1 MIIYGEFRPDNIV
14 LGANS
19 KVCANLAHLIAN
31 AESSHEC
38 LSARYRD
45 QTSQHGNCCGL
56 TSTVVTQESSNLSI
70 VHSKV
75 KSVHS
80 SELLFSKSAREFLR
94 LRITTEALSCKSTAT
109 ASTSLETSTSER
121 SPSWG
126 WSLSPK
132 VSDQYFLVTKN
143 QGGLGIPNSPG
154 NTLSIS
160 CSYQRKSQNNL
171 KKIHQ
176 AKKA

>member
-56 TSTVVTQESSNLSI
+56 TRTVVTQESSNLSI

-80 SELLFSKSAREFLR
+80 SELLFSKSAREFLPEIANNDGSLVLQINGNSFNVIGNLNVR
-94 LRITTEALSCKSTAT
+94 EKSFMGLVFK
-109 ASTSLETSTSER
+109 SKDVGPVLLGHKEPRR
-121 SPSWG
+121 S
-126 WSLSPK
+126 
-132 VSDQYFLVTKN
+132 
-143 QGGLGIPNSPG
+143 G
-154 NTLSIS
+154 NTELAREYIV
-160 CSYQRKSQNNL
+160 NIL
-171 KKIHQ
+171 
-176 AKKA
+176 

>member
-31 AESSHEC
+31 AEPSHEC

-80 SELLFSKSAREFLR
+80 SELLFSKSAREFLPEIANNDGSLVLQINGNSFHVIGNLNVR
-94 LRITTEALSCKSTAT
+94 EKSFMGLVFK
-109 ASTSLETSTSER
+109 SKGVGPVLLGHKEPRR
-121 SPSWG
+121 S
-126 WSLSPK
+126 
-132 VSDQYFLVTKN
+132 
-143 QGGLGIPNSPG
+143 G
-154 NTLSIS
+154 NTELAREYIV
-160 CSYQRKSQNNL
+160 NIL
-171 KKIHQ
+171 
-176 AKKA
+176 